1 MTLTEFEKKIQAII
15 DSREKELEE
24 LNSKTVGTEKKINE
38 LKETITKAKHENN
51 FKKHNEAKQKSWE
64 LENEL
69 KFYQDRIEILK
80 TPIPSQEYFSYQ
92 EKLDDIIGEEIEN
105 IYKEFKPI
113 LEEINRL
120 LSKEND
126 IWVRGGQLG
135 DLMKEELAKGKIL
148 YGGLSTSFRT
158 KHNVKTLLSLE
169 KCIWDYK

>member
-24 LNSKTVGTEKKINE
+24 LNSKTVGTGKKINE

-51 FKKHNEAKQKSWE
+51 FKKHNEAKQKLWE

-69 KFYQDRIEILK
+69 KFYQDHIEVVQA
-80 TPIPSQEYFSYQ
+80 PIPPQEYFSYQ
-92 EKLDDIIGEEIEN
+92 DELDEIIGEEIEK
-105 IYKEFKPI
+105 IYEEFKPI
-113 LEEINRL
+113 LEEVNRL

-135 DLMKEELAKGKIL
+135 YLMQEKLINNNIIH
-148 YGGLSTSFRT
+148 GGNSTSFRT
-158 KHNVKTLLSLE
+158 TNNVKTLLSLE